1 MKKIYLAAAIA
12 IAIPTTA
19 MADWS
24 ILSGQTFETVEPDS
38 KYQLDTA
45 GWNTRVYEW
54 TPKSNPNV
62 FCIAQFSEKGPVG
75 MYCFEKG

>member
-38 KYQLDTA
+38 KYQLNTG
-45 GWNTRVYEW
+45 GWKPRVYEW

-62 FCIAQFSEKGPVG
+62 FCIAQLSAKGPVG